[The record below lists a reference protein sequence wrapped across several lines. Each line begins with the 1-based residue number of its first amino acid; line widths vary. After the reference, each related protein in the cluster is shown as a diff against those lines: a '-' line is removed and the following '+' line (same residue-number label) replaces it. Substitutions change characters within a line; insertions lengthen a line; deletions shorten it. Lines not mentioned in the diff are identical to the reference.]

1 MVRERSGE
9 SASARERLLEA
20 ASELFYD
27 EGVQSVGVDKVIE
40 RAGVAK
46 ATLYSVFGNKEGL
59 VRAYLTAH
67 DQGIRE
73 RMAHELAARYTTPRE
88 RLLGMFEVQALR
100 FSETGFRGC
109 AFARAS
115 AEAAE
120 GSSVDEA
127 GEHHR
132 AWLRSLLVDL
142 AQDAGARNPEQLA
155 QQLLL
160 LYDGAAMSAWMDHDP
175 SAAQAAH
182 AVAVAL
188 VDATLPERTQ
198 PEKKRT

>member
-1 MVRERSGE
+1 GE
-9 SASARERLLEA
+9 PASARERLLDA
-20 ASELFYD
+20 ASELFYK
-27 EGVQSVGVDKVIE
+27 EGVQSVGVDRVIE

-46 ATLYSVFGNKEGL
+46 ATLYSVFGSKDGL
-59 VRAYLTAH
+59 VRAYLSAH
-67 DQGIRE
+67 DDGIRQ
-73 RMAHELAARYTTPRE
+73 RMARELARYATPRE
-88 RLLGMFEVQALR
+88 RLLGVFEVQGLR
-100 FSETGFRGC
+100 FTETGFRGC

-115 AEAAE
+115 AESAE

-127 GEHHR
+127 GEYHR

-182 AVAVAL
+182 A
-188 VDATLPERTQ
+188 
-198 PEKKRT
+198 